1 MMSNKIVNE
10 IRRLPIESTPKML
23 LWVISDI
30 ADDDGNTSW
39 YAPRSRL
46 MEETGYSR
54 TTIASCLSYL
64 KECGILNI
72 TGGNGRLNQY
82 LVTPQNFNPSVKY
95 EPKKQSKP
103 VSEVDQSA
111 KQTSQ
116 LGGPHQSA
124 TLTTPVNLA
133 TKPVSEVDQSAKQTS
148 QLGGPHQ
155 SATLTT
161 PVNLATKPV
170 SEVDTIHHSI
180 IYPSVNPSLGDSEN
194 APKAKTEH
202 KVKRITK
209 KQAGINRLV
218 ELGCEEKYAHD
229 WMVARKGA
237 ELTDSVIENLTEQA
251 HKANITLAMAVQW
264 SAKKGYQGFKADWY
278 LKDQQPQQ
286 VRNANYQSSHQQT
299 ISEQAKWD
307 NFLNRGTNFRDVTPK
322 KSLLIEG
329 VGHA

>member
-1 MMSNKIVNE
+1 MSMSNKIVND
-10 IRRLPIESTPKML
+10 IRKLKMSSTPKQL

-30 ADDDGNTSW
+30 ADDAGNTGW

-46 MEETGYSR
+46 IEETGLSH
-54 TTIASCLSYL
+54 TTIAACISYL
-64 KECGILNI
+64 EECGVLKVMGA
-72 TGGNGRLNQY
+72 TGKKSQY
-82 LVTPQNFNPSVKY
+82 TVTPENFNSAIKY
-95 EPKKQSKP
+95 EPKKYSKQ
-103 VSEVDQSA
+103 VSEVYRSA

-116 LGGPHQSA
+116 LGEQNQSA

-133 TKPVSEVDQSAKQTS
+133 
-148 QLGGPHQ
+148 G
-155 SATLTT
+155 
-161 PVNLATKPV
+161 KPV

-180 IYPSVNPSLGDSEN
+180 IYPSVYPSIGDSEN
-194 APKAKTEH
+194 PP

-218 ELGCEEKYAHD
+218 ELGCDEKYAHD

-237 ELTDSVIENLTEQA
+237 ELTDSILENLAEHA
-251 HKANITLAMAVQW
+251 NKANISIAKAVEW

-286 VRNANYQSSHQQT
+286 HWNTGYQTSQQQT
-299 ISEQAKWD
+299 ASEQAKWND
-307 NFLNRGTNFRDVTPK
+307 FLNGGNQFRDVTPK
-322 KSLLIEG
+322 KTNWIEG

>member
-1 MMSNKIVNE
+1 MSNKIVNE
-10 IRRLPIESTPKML
+10 IRKLPIESTPKML

-54 TTIASCLSYL
+54 TTIALCLSYL

-72 TGGNGRLNQY
+72 SGGNGRLNQY
-82 LVTPQNFNPSVKY
+82 VVTPQSFNSTVKY
-95 EPKKQSKP
+95 EPKKYSKP

-116 LGGPHQSA
+116 P
-124 TLTTPVNLA
+124 
-133 TKPVSEVDQSAKQTS
+133 SE
-148 QLGGPHQ
+148 PHQ

-180 IYPSVNPSLGDSEN
+180 IYPSVNPSIGDSEN
-194 APKAKTEH
+194 APKAKSEP

-218 ELGCEEKYAHD
+218 ELGCDDKYAHD
-229 WMVARKGA
+229 WMVNRKGA
-237 ELTDSVIENLTEQA
+237 PLTDSVLENLIEQA
-251 HKANITLAMAVQW
+251 TKANITLATAVQW
-264 SAKKGYQGFKADWY
+264 TAKKGYQGFKADWY

-286 VRNANYQSSHQQT
+286 THNTGYQSSAQQT
-299 ISEQAKWD
+299 ANEQAKWD
-307 NFLNRGTNFRDVTPK
+307 DFLKSGNQFVDVTPK
-322 KSLLIEG
+322 KSILIEG